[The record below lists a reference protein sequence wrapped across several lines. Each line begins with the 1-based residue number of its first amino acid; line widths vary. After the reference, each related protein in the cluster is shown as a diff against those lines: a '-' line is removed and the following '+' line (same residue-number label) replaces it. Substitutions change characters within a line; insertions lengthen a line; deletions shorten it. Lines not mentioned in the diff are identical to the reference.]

1 MSSFGMVCRVTVTL
15 KKKNVQNTVQKQTA
29 CGVRK
34 GGGGMGT
41 SPHCSR
47 QRRAIQAQELGFGVN
62 LQTHL
67 RLFNTHSSLSGLR
80 HQINLDPEEYLNTYI
95 SLKLCLLEER
105 WKIHQKRKCVPWDGH
120 EHETTQ

>member
-15 KKKNVQNTVQKQTA
+15 KKKCA
-29 CGVRK
+29 E
-34 GGGGMGT
+34 
-41 SPHCSR
+41 HCTETDGLWGKEG
-47 QRRAIQAQELGFGVN
+47 RRGHGNKSTLLSTETCHQAQELGFGVN

-105 WKIHQKRKCVPWDGH
+105 WKIHQKRKCVLWDGR